1 MQNNIIIIAL
11 LVNGVISYLISTMV
25 KNREIS
31 QSKVFWISFLLSPIV
46 GMFAAMMSPEVKG
59 ETKEVINEG
68 ELDLPKYNKDGDEL
82 LKFIDNNLIYLIVG
96 IVTIIFVTRL
106 YK

>member
-1 MQNNIIIIAL
+1 MENNIIIIAL

-59 ETKEVINEG
+59 ETKEVITEG

-96 IVTIIFVTRL
+96 IVTIIFVTGL

>member
-11 LVNGVISYLISTMV
+11 LVNGVISYFISTMV

-96 IVTIIFVTRL
+96 IVTIIFVTGL

>member
-82 LKFIDNNLIYLIVG
+82 LKFIENNLIYLIVG
-96 IVTIIFVTRL
+96 IVTIIFVTGL

>member
-96 IVTIIFVTRL
+96 IITIIFVTGL

>member
-1 MQNNIIIIAL
+1 MENNIIIIAL

-31 QSKVFWISFLLSPIV
+31 QSKVFWVSFLLSPIV

-59 ETKEVINEG
+59 ETKEIINEG
-68 ELDLPKYNKDGDEL
+68 ELDLPKYNKDGDGL
-82 LKFIDNNLIYLIVG
+82 LKFVDNNLIYLLVG
-96 IVTIIFVTRL
+96 IITIIYITGL

>member
-1 MQNNIIIIAL
+1 
-11 LVNGVISYLISTMV
+11 MV

-59 ETKEVINEG
+59 ETKEVITEG

-96 IVTIIFVTRL
+96 IVTIIFVTGL

>member
-1 MQNNIIIIAL
+1 MENNIIIIAL

-59 ETKEVINEG
+59 ETKEIINEG
-68 ELDLPKYNKDGDEL
+68 ELDLPKYNKDGDGL
-82 LKFIDNNLIYLIVG
+82 LKFVDNNLIYLLVG
-96 IVTIIFVTRL
+96 IITIIYITGL

>member
-82 LKFIDNNLIYLIVG
+82 LKFIDNNLIYLLVG
-96 IVTIIFVTRL
+96 IVTIIFVTGL

>member
-11 LVNGVISYLISTMV
+11 LVNGVISYVISTMV
-25 KNREIS
+25 RNREIS

-59 ETKEVINEG
+59 ETKEIINEG
-68 ELDLPKYNKDGDEL
+68 ELDLPKYNKDGDGL
-82 LKFIDNNLIYLIVG
+82 LKFVDNNLIYLLVG
-96 IVTIIFVTRL
+96 IITIIYITGL

>member
-1 MQNNIIIIAL
+1 
-11 LVNGVISYLISTMV
+11 MV

-82 LKFIDNNLIYLIVG
+82 LKFIDNNLIYLLVG
-96 IVTIIFVTRL
+96 IITIIYITGL

>member
-59 ETKEVINEG
+59 ETKEVITEG

-96 IVTIIFVTRL
+96 IVTIIFVTGL

>member
-1 MQNNIIIIAL
+1 MENNIIIIAL

-96 IVTIIFVTRL
+96 IVTIIFVTGL